1 MQMMRF
7 HPGYRAAGVVV
18 ILLLLVSCR
27 HNQKAYIIPEKR
39 FVSVL
44 VDLHIAESIG
54 VQYRR
59 DMDLKYR
66 IDSATLYG
74 SVFEKHH
81 ITRAMFDSTLIYYG
95 ARPEKFQK
103 IYNAVTAKLKRLEQD
118 IIDEEKQIELAE
130 TETLY
135 KNDTSFVFPKKGPD
149 RIAID
154 VPISGP
160 GIYTVSADVKLLNDD
175 MAVDP
180 RMSVYLYKS
189 DTSAEGKKL
198 NFQEIRF
205 SNRTGENRNYQA
217 VRKVFDSSYTNI
229 RGYIA
234 NYSNTDSSFRRN
246 MVVKN
251 IMVTRRNLNFGKARP
266 AVVE

>member
-1 MQMMRF
+1 MQKKIF
-7 HPGYRAAGVVV
+7 LSGYRAAGIVI
-18 ILLLLVSCR
+18 ILLLSVSCR
-27 HNQKAYIIPEKR
+27 HNHKAFILPEKQ
-39 FVSVL
+39 FISVL

-66 IDSATLYG
+66 VDSATLYG

-103 IYNAVTAKLKRLEQD
+103 IYNAVTAKLKRMEQD
-118 IIDEEKQIELAE
+118 IIDTEKQIEIAG

-135 KNDTSFVFPKKGPD
+135 KNDTTYVFPKNGPD

-160 GIYTVSADVKLLNDD
+160 GIYTVSADVKLLDDD
-175 MAVDP
+175 MSVDP

-189 DTSAEGKKL
+189 DTSAEGRKL

-205 SNRTGENRNYQA
+205 TNRTGENRNYEA
-217 VRKVFDSSYTNI
+217 VRRVIDSSYTNI

-234 NYSNTDSSFRRN
+234 NYSNTDSTFRRN

-251 IMVTRRNLNFGKARP
+251 IIVTRRDINYGKAYP
-266 AVVE
+266 ARVE